1 MKNPKTDFSRNELI
15 WGKQNQALLKDKVVF
30 VFGLGG
36 VGGFALEALARSGVE
51 NFTIIDFDEVSNSNI
66 NRQIIAL
73 NSTVGLKKTDLFKKR
88 LTDINPE
95 IKTEC
100 ICDFYCEKLRD
111 KIFTIK
117 PDYVID
123 AIDTMRSKIDLLVY
137 CKENNI
143 PVITSMGAGNRFD
156 PTQLYITDIKDIENK
171 KCTFTKN
178 VLYQLKKRGVD
189 SGITA
194 VCSKETPKV
203 MQKLC
208 STENIKTQ
216 AGETIEFS
224 KITPGST
231 PFVPAVAGYYMA
243 YFVIKEFLKD
253 N

>member
-1 MKNPKTDFSRNELI
+1 MTDFSRNELI
-15 WGKQNQALLKDKVVF
+15 WGKEKQALLKSKVVF

-51 NFTIIDFDEVSNSNI
+51 NFTIVDFDEVSDSNI

-73 NSTVGLKKTDLFKKR
+73 NSTVGQKKAELFKQR
-88 LTDINPE
+88 LLDINPN
-95 IKTEC
+95 IKVNS
-100 ICDFYCEKLRD
+100 ICDFYNESLKE
-111 KIFTIK
+111 KIFITK

-143 PVITSMGAGNRFD
+143 PIITSMGAGNRLD
-156 PTQLYITDIKDIENK
+156 PTQLYITNIKDIENK

-178 VLYQLKKRGVD
+178 VLYQLKKRGIE

-194 VCSKETPKV
+194 VCSKEAPNVLEKISV
-203 MQKLC
+203 V
-208 STENIKTQ
+208 ENIETNN
-216 AGETIEFS
+216 GEKIEFT

-231 PFVPAVAGYYMA
+231 PFVPAVAGYYMG
-243 YFVIKEFLKD
+243 YWVIKEFLK
-253 N
+253 

>member
-1 MKNPKTDFSRNELI
+1 MTDFSRNELI
-15 WGKQNQALLKDKVVF
+15 WGKEKQALLKNKVVF

-51 NFTIIDFDEVSNSNI
+51 NFTIVDFDEVSDSNI

-73 NSTVGLKKTDLFKKR
+73 NSTVGQKKAELFKQR
-88 LTDINPE
+88 LLDINPN
-95 IKTEC
+95 IKVNS
-100 ICDFYCEKLRD
+100 ICDFYNESLKE
-111 KIFTIK
+111 KIFATK

-143 PVITSMGAGNRFD
+143 PVITSMGAGNRLD
-156 PTQLYITDIKDIENK
+156 PTKLYITDIKDIENK

-178 VLYQLKKRGVD
+178 VLYQLKKRGIE

-194 VCSKETPKV
+194 VCSKEAPNVLEKISV
-203 MQKLC
+203 V
-208 STENIKTQ
+208 ENIETNE
-216 AGETIEFS
+216 GEKIEFT

-231 PFVPAVAGYYMA
+231 PFVPAVAGYYMG
-243 YFVIKEFLKD
+243 YWVLKEFLK
-253 N
+253 

>member
-1 MKNPKTDFSRNELI
+1 MKNLKTDFSRNELI
-15 WGKQNQALLKDKVVF
+15 WGSKKQALLKDKNVF

-51 NFTIIDFDEVSNSNI
+51 NFTIVDFDEVSPTNI

-73 NSTVGLKKTDLFKKR
+73 NSTIGVKKTELFKKR
-88 LTDINPE
+88 LSDINPN

-100 ICDFYCEKLRD
+100 ICDFYSEQNRD
-111 KIFTIK
+111 KIFKTK

-123 AIDTMRSKIDLLVY
+123 AIDTLRSKVDLLVY
-137 CKENNI
+137 CKNSNI
-143 PVITSMGAGNRFD
+143 PVITSMGAGNRLD

-178 VLYQLKKRGVD
+178 VLYRLKKNGIET
-189 SGITA
+189 GITA
-194 VCSKETPKV
+194 VCSKEPPNVLEKISV
-203 MQKLC
+203 V
-208 STENIKTQ
+208 ENIETLN
-216 AGETIEFS
+216 GEKIEFT

-243 YFVIKEFLKD
+243 YHVIKELLK
-253 N
+253 

>member
-1 MKNPKTDFSRNELI
+1 MTDFSRNELI
-15 WGKQNQALLKDKVVF
+15 WGKEKQALLKSKVVF

-51 NFTIIDFDEVSNSNI
+51 NFTIVDFDEVSDSNI

-73 NSTVGLKKTDLFKKR
+73 NSTVGQKKAELFTQR
-88 LTDINPE
+88 LLDINPN
-95 IKTEC
+95 IKVNS
-100 ICDFYCEKLRD
+100 ICDFYNDSLKE
-111 KIFTIK
+111 KIFTTK

-143 PVITSMGAGNRFD
+143 PVITSMGAGNRLD
-156 PTQLYITDIKDIENK
+156 PTKLYITDIKDIENK

-178 VLYQLKKRGVD
+178 VLYQLKKRGID

-194 VCSKETPKV
+194 VCSKEAPNVLEKISV
-203 MQKLC
+203 V
-208 STENIKTQ
+208 ENIETNN
-216 AGETIEFS
+216 GEKIEFT

-231 PFVPAVAGYYMA
+231 PFVPAVAGYYMG
-243 YFVIKEFLKD
+243 YWVIKEFLK
-253 N
+253 